1 MSFKICVSGAA
12 EGPCMN
18 EENFEKAEK
27 LGRAIAKHKA
37 ILVTGATTGLP
48 HYAAKGVKK
57 AGGISIGFS
66 PASTRTDHINRYKLP
81 TDNLDLTVYTGF
93 GYAGRNLILTRSA
106 DAVIII
112 CGRIGTLNEFTVAFE
127 DRKPIGVL
135 EDSGG
140 MADELKDITRI
151 AHKHQ
156 CKVLYNPDPDKLV
169 GELIEDLK
177 SKYKN
182 DRKKLKPAPTT
193 VENPE

>member
-12 EGPCMN
+12 EGDCVN
-18 EENFEKAEK
+18 EQTMAKAETI
-27 LGRAIAKHKA
+27 GEAIAKAGA
-37 ILVTGATTGLP
+37 ILVTGATTGIP
-48 HYAAKGVKK
+48 HAAAKGVKK
-57 AGGISIGFS
+57 AKGISIGFS
-66 PASTRTDHINRYKLP
+66 PAASRADHINRYKLP
-81 TDNLDLTVYTGF
+81 TNYLDLTVYTGF

-140 MADELKDITRI
+140 MADELEDITRI

-156 CKVLYNPDPDKLV
+156 CKVLYEADPDKLV
-169 GELIEDLK
+169 EGLVEDLK
-177 SKYKN
+177 EKFKE
-182 DRKKLKPAPTT
+182 DKDKLAPAKV
-193 VENPE
+193 VEDPE